1 MTPTVAVVTFPGS
14 NDDRDAMRAV
24 RLMGGHAVSVWHA
37 DPDLSGVDGVIL
49 PGGFSYGDYLRT
61 GAIARFA
68 PVMEAIG
75 EFAQAGGA
83 VLGVCNGFQI
93 LCEAGMLPGALIR
106 NRGLSFVCRWV
117 NLRPEPGAFG
127 QDQEGTGHA
136 EVLQIPIKHG
146 EGQFIASDEELDRI
160 EGAGL
165 VLLRYCSPQG
175 VVDDAFNPNG
185 AARGI
190 AGIRNEAGNVFGM
203 MPHPEHAVDPDLGPT
218 GGQVVFEWL
227 LARAGSPASVH
238 A

>member
-1 MTPTVAVVTFPGS
+1 
-14 NDDRDAMRAV
+14 
-24 RLMGGHAVSVWHA
+24 VWHA
-37 DPDLSGVDGVIL
+37 DADLSGADAVIL

-68 PVMEAIG
+68 PVMDAVRA
-75 EFAQAGGA
+75 FAESGRP

-93 LCEAGMLPGALIR
+93 LCEAGLLPGALIR

-117 NLRPEPGAFG
+117 NLRVEPGAFG
-127 QDQEGTGHA
+127 EDSRGGRQ

-146 EGQFIASDEELDRI
+146 EGQFIASDQELNRI
-160 EGAGL
+160 EGTGL

-175 VVDDAFNPNG
+175 LIDEAFNPNG

-190 AGIRNEAGNVFGM
+190 AGIRNEAGNVIGM

-218 GGQVVFEWL
+218 GGQVVFDWL
-227 LARAGSPASVH
+227 LARAGSPAPVQ